1 MAQALHT
8 RPTADES
15 AEAHRQAYNAAFEEL
30 GLNWH
35 WDPVTFARLPAHGR
49 DGVRR
54 YLQDQQSHLLRAYD
68 ADFLADAIEA
78 AKARFYEGMARNRSG
93 AGPYLGRASS
103 TPARTA
109 A

>member
-1 MAQALHT
+1 MAQILHT
-8 RPTADES
+8 TLTADQT

-35 WDPVTFARLPAHGR
+35 WDPVTFAGLPAHGR
-49 DGVRR
+49 DGVRA
-54 YLQDQQSHLLRAYD
+54 YLQSEHPHLLRAYD

-78 AKARFYEGMARNRSG
+78 AKARYYATMAGNRSRAAHYPG
-93 AGPYLGRASS
+93 RTAGS
-103 TPARTA
+103 PARTA